1 MNAELLQRDRFVF
14 DDGAV
19 VEMVIWRVPNPIPGS
34 AHQFKY
40 RLYYGR
46 AGKRLISYDNER
58 AKGDHRHLGRRE
70 ETFAFTTVDI
80 LIRDFLADVELRRF
94 K

>member
-19 VEMVIWRVPNPIPGS
+19 VEMAIWRVADPVPGS
-34 AHQFKY
+34 AHRFKY

-46 AGKRLISYDNER
+46 AGKRLVSYDNER
-58 AKGDHRHLGRRE
+58 GKGDHRHLRRRE
-70 ETFAFTTVDI
+70 ETYAFTTVDT
-80 LIRDFLADVELRRF
+80 LIRDFLADAELRRF